1 MNEEQLNDN
10 DGIDGE
16 LERLQD
22 RIEQWRRQNGP
33 GRRRRIAGDIWD
45 AAAVLARQHGV
56 YGVARRLR
64 LNYAALKKRAAAS
77 VPGRRRQVE
86 APFVELM
93 LPGVKAEE
101 PRSASTVVEL
111 IHRNGTRMTI
121 RLAPHDAQDVMGLA
135 GVFLRH
141 RS

>member
-10 DGIDGE
+10 DGKEGG

-22 RIEQWRRQNGP
+22 RVEHWRRQNGP
-33 GRRRRIAGDIWD
+33 GRRRRIPRDIWD
-45 AAAVLARQHGV
+45 AASGLARQHGV
-56 YGVARRLR
+56 FHVARMLR
-64 LNYAALKKRAAAS
+64 LNYGALKKRVGAS
-77 VPGRRRQVE
+77 PPGRRRQLE

-93 LPGVKAEE
+93 LPRAMAEAHH
-101 PRSASTVVEL
+101 SACTVIEL